1 MVKRLENNICKHW
14 FEDYFKYSPKE
25 ICGANNRIVTCSGVR
40 KQCNYPN
47 CFEKEDNHDNTK
59 R

>member
-47 CFEKEDNHDNTK
+47 
-59 R
+59 